1 MQCTKRQLDKTSA
14 PVCTGDNLYIVMDLL
29 EGASLLEHINALKE
43 KREFFTEE
51 RIWKIFLQV
60 LYCTLLHFT
69 VLHCTVL

>member
-1 MQCTKRQLDKTSA
+1 
-14 PVCTGDNLYIVMDLL
+14 MDLL

-60 LYCTLLHFT
+60 LYCTLLYSVR
-69 VLHCTVL
+69 VL